1 MAHEH
6 CDHSHDHGHSH
17 PTPAGRGLALA
28 FFLNISFAVVELVG
42 GLLTNSV
49 AILSDALHDFGDAS
63 ALGLAWYLERVS
75 GKKADSTHSYGY
87 RRYSLLSAVI
97 TSTVL
102 ICGSLFMAWR
112 AVDRLIHPE
121 AVNAHGM
128 ILLAVLGIV
137 VNGLAFKFT
146 HHGHSHN
153 EKAVSLHLLEDV
165 LGWVAVLVASIVMIF
180 VEVTWL
186 DPALSL
192 AISSYILWG
201 SVKRIRETSLVFLQR
216 VPVDIDLAIVRS
228 SLQNVAGVEK
238 VEDLHVWSTDGQQN
252 IVTLSVRLKTGS
264 TGGPIFRAEL
274 TRALGELAHHH
285 VTIEVLEAHEPSLG
299 CEPNSGPA

>member
-6 CDHSHDHGHSH
+6 CDHSHNHAHSH

-28 FFLNISFAVVELVG
+28 FLLNISFAVVELVG

-75 GKKADSTHSYGY
+75 GKKADSAFSYGY

-121 AVNAHGM
+121 SVNAQGM
-128 ILLAVLGIV
+128 LLLSILGIL

-165 LGWVAVLVASIVMIF
+165 LGWVAVLIASIVMMF
-180 VEVTWL
+180 VEITWL

-216 VPVDIDLAIVRS
+216 VPANIDLSGVRI
-228 SLQNVAGVEK
+228 SLERVAGVER
-238 VEDLHVWSTDGQQN
+238 VVDLHVWSTDGQQN
-252 IVTLSVRLKTGS
+252 IVTLSVRTKPGS
-264 TGGPIFRAEL
+264 PGGSALRAAL
-274 TRALGELAHHH
+274 TEALGELAHHH
-285 VTIEVLEAHEPSLG
+285 VTIEVLEGNEPSLG
-299 CEPNSGPA
+299 CEST